1 MASTLT
7 NLKVKALAKPG
18 LHGDGGGLYLRIAP
32 GGSKGW
38 IQRVQYGGKRRDL
51 GLGGWPVVSL
61 KKARARSFQNRVA
74 ISDGKDPLAD
84 RRKTRA
90 PTFCD
95 AAAKTFEAN
104 KGRWRSDK
112 TAKNWTQQFEL
123 HAFPIIGDLTVD
135 QIGREQVLRVLTPI
149 WTKRPEVSRKL
160 RSRIRSVLAWA
171 QAHGYVD
178 RNAAGEMIDAALPAQ
193 PAVKAHY
200 KALAFEAVPDCLR
213 AVDAATGAS
222 DAVRGLFRFMVLTA
236 SRAGEARG
244 ARWSEIDL
252 SAATWT
258 IPASRMKANRE
269 HRVPLSDAALAVLRQ
284 VQPLRGES
292 DLVFPSPT
300 RPGKPTS
307 NMTLTKLLRT
317 AKIDAVPHGFRSSF
331 RVWASERTNSDH
343 AVMELCLAHQVGD
356 AVERAYARS
365 DLFAKRRRL
374 MDLWAAYL
382 TSDSATVVSSPARGA
397 N

>member
-1 MASTLT
+1 MALTHLKIKTLT
-7 NLKVKALAKPG
+7 KVG
-18 LHGDGGGLYLRIAP
+18 LHCDGFGLYLRIAP
-32 GGSKGW
+32 GGSKQW

-61 KKARARSFQNRVA
+61 AKAREKAFSHRVA
-74 ISDGKDPLAD
+74 ISDGRDPLAD
-84 RRKTRA
+84 KRKASA
-90 PTFCD
+90 PTFRD
-95 AAAKTFEAN
+95 AAAKTYDAN
-104 KGRWRSDK
+104 KGRWRSAK

-123 HAFPIIGDLTVD
+123 HVFPIIGDLPVD
-135 QIGREQVLRVLTPI
+135 KIGREQVLRVLTPI
-149 WTKRPEVSRKL
+149 WSKRPEVARKL
-160 RSRIRSVLAWA
+160 RSRLRAVLAWA

-178 RNAAGEMIDAALPAQ
+178 QNAAGEGIDAALPSQ
-193 PAVKAHY
+193 PAVRAHY
-200 KALAFEAVPDCLR
+200 KALPFDQVPACLR
-213 AVDAATGAS
+213 TIEAATGAS
-222 DAVRGLFRFMVLTA
+222 DAVRACFRYMVVTC

-269 HRVPLSDAALAVLRQ
+269 HRVPLSAAAIDVLRK
-284 VQPLRGES
+284 VEPLRGES

-307 NMTLTKLLRT
+307 NMTLTKALRT

-343 AVMELCLAHQVGD
+343 AVMELCLAHAVGSS
-356 AVERAYARS
+356 VERAYARS

-374 MDLWAAYL
+374 MDLWGGFL
-382 TSDSATVVSSPARGA
+382 TSDSATVVSFPASGA